1 MEIVEW
7 HGDLG
12 SGEAIRVYREGIDYD
27 LRILKQTFDECK
39 KKLNVVSDKDVYRY
53 ITLDGIHHP
62 ATLTRLKLEKD
73 PRNLIRIL
81 REQILGALKPK
92 LYPACNSRKNYKPKR
107 LSGEVIKRR
116 VLKKLES
123 GDFDGLKK
131 MCQSKKSSLDR
142 VKKDLRRA
150 ILDEDYCL
158 DLMKKYLSLL
168 PPPADF

>member
-1 MEIVEW
+1 MEIVWTDEIQP
-7 HGDLG
+7 
-12 SGEAIRVYREGIDYD
+12 GECVVTHSNNSYDYRM
-27 LRILKQTFDECK
+27 LKLTFDECRE
-39 KKLNVVSDKDVYRY
+39 KLKVVSDKDVYRY

-62 ATLTRLKLEKD
+62 ATLTRLKLERD

-81 REQILGALKPK
+81 REQILSASKPK
-92 LYPACNSRKNYKPKR
+92 LYPACNSRKNNKPKR
-107 LSGEVIKRR
+107 LSGEIIKKR
-116 VLKKLES
+116 VLKKLAS

-131 MCQSKKSSLDR
+131 MCQAKKSSLDR